1 MGMDRVNSE
10 LIALEDVVERGLR
23 FNIPRYQ
30 RLYVWEDEQVKTLFN
45 DILTAAISGKDLYFL
60 GAIILVER
68 ERGTNAFDLVDGQ
81 QRFTT
86 LWLLTNELGGR
97 LQSFTKVGDDLRL
110 QFSIRP
116 MVKEYF
122 TSLSQKEASSKD
134 AEDKDFADLERISK
148 ARTQLRSLI
157 DTALREPAVRESFE
171 NFLWNRLKMVAT
183 TVPPSTDLNK
193 LFEALNNRGEQL
205 AQHEIHKARMLA
217 KLKSGKDRHAYG
229 KLWSACSDMEN
240 YFERALAKEVGSASR
255 VADVHDREWFLGVKD
270 VLNIFGQGDST
281 DSKPLKLSKIVKMN
295 WDETTSN
302 VTANLEEHP
311 DTEDDEKQPVRSIL
325 TFPQLLLHTLRIYLF
340 RRNGGD
346 IQRINEKELLEV
358 FKNHLL
364 EAMGADGEPLDF
376 SEQEC
381 REFLK
386 LLFEIREVFDRY
398 IIKWVRIDENEEVHL
413 IKDIKKQNQKK
424 GGWTYYLRRQRTDRH
439 DGFALLQSMLY
450 HSQQNTTQYWL
461 TPLLNKLWHFDSPD
475 FDAAYTYLKKLD
487 NVLFSTGR
495 DGVLLTER
503 TKECMDS
510 LPEHA
515 PTTAPYDGDHGTG
528 FPHYLFYKL
537 EFALWHE
544 RDSLAKPKWSSYR
557 MTAKNSV
564 EHVSPQHP
572 QDDIDSE
579 KACKTETNRIGNLV
593 LVTRSINSEYGN
605 QPYKMKRVRFTE
617 KLERGHYD
625 SLKSDLI
632 YQNEGWGD
640 EQAREHSSDMKKVLE
655 GYFEKTMR

>member
-1 MGMDRVNSE
+1 MDRVNSE
-10 LIALEDVVERGLR
+10 LIGLDTVVERGLR

-68 ERGTNAFDLVDGQ
+68 ERATNAFDLVDGQ

-97 LQSFTKVGDDLRL
+97 LQKFTKVGDDLRL

-122 TSLSQKEASSKD
+122 TGLSHKEASSKD

-157 DTALREPAVRESFE
+157 DTSLREPTVRESFE

-205 AQHEIHKARMLA
+205 AQHEILKARMLA

-240 YFERALAKEVGSASR
+240 YFERCLAMEAGSARR
-255 VADVHDREWFLGVKD
+255 VADVHDWEWFFGVKD
-270 VLNIFGQGDST
+270 VLNIFGQDDST

-364 EAMGADGEPLDF
+364 EAKGADGEPFAF
-376 SEQEC
+376 SEQDC

-386 LLFEIREVFDRY
+386 LLFQIREIFDRY

-424 GGWTYYLRRQRTDRH
+424 GGWTYYLRRQKTDRY

-461 TPLLNKLWHFDSPD
+461 TPLLNRLWYFEHPD

-503 TKECMDS
+503 TKECMYS
-510 LPEHA
+510 LPEYS

-537 EFALWHE
+537 EFVLWHE
-544 RDSLAKPKWSSYR
+544 RERLSKPEWSAYR

-564 EHVSPQHP
+564 EHVSPQNP
-572 QDDIDSE
+572 RYATDKLCQ
-579 KACKTETNRIGNLV
+579 TETDRMGNLV
-593 LVTRSINSEYGN
+593 LVTRSINSEYGD
-605 QPYKMKRVRFTE
+605 KSFGEKKEKHAAKRS
-617 KLERGHYD
+617 RGEFD
-625 SLKSDLI
+625 SLKSVLI
-632 YQNEGWGD
+632 YDHKMWGD
-640 EQAREHSSDMKKVLE
+640 EQAREHSEEMKTVLKE
-655 GYFEKTMR
+655 YFEKTIL